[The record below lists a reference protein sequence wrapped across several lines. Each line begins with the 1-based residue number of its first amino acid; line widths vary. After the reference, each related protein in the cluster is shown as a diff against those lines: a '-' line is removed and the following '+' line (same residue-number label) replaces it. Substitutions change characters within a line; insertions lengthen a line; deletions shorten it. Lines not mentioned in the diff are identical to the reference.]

1 MTKWFVE
8 GYIFD
13 DFTMN
18 RISVNRF
25 PFSVGRQDG
34 LELTL
39 NSTNVS
45 RIHANLVANGDQL
58 TLRDNNST
66 NGCFVNRTR
75 IRGEQILN
83 HGDVVH
89 FANVEVRVILEAE
102 VQKDSSS
109 MTVMG
114 IKDLSAQLPSGI
126 KELQE
131 MIDGRMIM
139 PYYQPLVN
147 ISDLSIFGHELLGR
161 GRHPDLSENPGSL
174 FHISESFHKSV
185 ELSELFR
192 EEGIKTAY
200 ENDYKGELFL
210 NIHPDEM
217 HDTDRLFRSL
227 QTSQKQFPNLN
238 LVLEIHEQ
246 AVTDIELMK
255 DLSKTLDSMNI
266 KLAYDDFGAGQAR
279 LLELIEVPAAYLKF
293 DIDLLRDIDKAEE
306 KRHQMVKMLVAMCK
320 STGSKA
326 LAEGISSEGEAKC
339 CVDLGFDCIQGFYY
353 GRPSTDFMAHVVI
366 EKYY

>member
-1 MTKWFVE
+1 MANWIIE

-13 DFTMN
+13 DFTMS
-18 RISVNRF
+18 RVPVSRF

-34 LELTL
+34 LELSL
-39 NSTNVS
+39 NSTDVS
-45 RIHANLVANGDQL
+45 RLHANLVANGDKL
-58 TLRDNNST
+58 ILRDNNST
-66 NGCFVNRTR
+66 NGCFVNRIR

-89 FANVEVRVILEAE
+89 FANVEVRVILEAQAE
-102 VQKDSSS
+102 QDSSS
-109 MTVMG
+109 MTVIGMEA
-114 IKDLSAQLPSGI
+114 LSAQLPVGI

-147 ISDLSIFGHELLGR
+147 VSDLSIFGHESLGR
-161 GRHPDLSENPGSL
+161 GRHPNLSENPGPL
-174 FHISESFHKSV
+174 FHISESFHKAV

-192 EEGIKTAY
+192 EEGIKTAH
-200 ENDYKGELFL
+200 EHNYKGELFL

-227 QTSQKQFPNLN
+227 QTSQQQYPNLN

-255 DLSKTLDSMNI
+255 DLGNTLDSMDI

-279 LLELIEVPAAYLKF
+279 LLELIEAPAAYLKF
-293 DIDLLRDIDKAEE
+293 DMALLRDIDKADE
-306 KRHQMVKMLVAMCK
+306 KRRKMVKMLVAMCK

-339 CVDLGFDCIQGFYY
+339 CIDLEFDCIQGFYY
-353 GRPSTDFMAHVVI
+353 GRPGTDFMDHIVI
-366 EKYY
+366 EE

>member
-1 MTKWFVE
+1 MAKWIIE
-8 GYIFD
+8 GYIVD

-25 PFSVGRQDG
+25 PFSIGRQDG

-39 NSTNVS
+39 NSTDVS
-45 RIHANLVANGDQL
+45 RVHANLLANGDKL
-58 TLRDNNST
+58 ILRDNNST

-83 HGDVVH
+83 HGDVIH
-89 FANVEVRVILEAE
+89 FANVEVRVILETE
-102 VQKDSSS
+102 VATDSFL
-109 MTVMG
+109 MTVIGMQA
-114 IKDLSAQLPSGI
+114 LSAQLPCGI

-161 GRHPDLSENPGSL
+161 GRHPDLSENPGPL

-192 EEGIKTAY
+192 DEGIKTAY
-200 ENDYKGELFL
+200 QNGYKGELFL

-227 QTSQKQFPNLN
+227 QASQKQFPNLD

-255 DLSKTLDSMNI
+255 DLSKTLASMEI

-293 DIDLLRDIDKAEE
+293 DMALLRDIDKAEE
-306 KRHQMVKMLVAMCK
+306 KRRQMVKMLVAMCK

-339 CVDLGFDCIQGFYY
+339 CVDLEFDCIQGFYY
-353 GRPSTDFMAHVVI
+353 GRPGTDFMDRVVI
-366 EKYY
+366 EE

>member
-1 MTKWFVE
+1 M
-8 GYIFD
+8 
-13 DFTMN
+13 
-18 RISVNRF
+18 
-25 PFSVGRQDG
+25 Q
-34 LELTL
+34 
-39 NSTNVS
+39 
-45 RIHANLVANGDQL
+45 A
-58 TLRDNNST
+58 
-66 NGCFVNRTR
+66 
-75 IRGEQILN
+75 
-83 HGDVVH
+83 
-89 FANVEVRVILEAE
+89 
-102 VQKDSSS
+102 
-109 MTVMG
+109 
-114 IKDLSAQLPSGI
+114 LSAQLPSGI

-147 ISDLSIFGHELLGR
+147 VSDLSIFGHELLGR
-161 GRHPDLSENPGSL
+161 GRHPDLSENPGPL

-192 EEGIKTAY
+192 EEGIKTAHQ
-200 ENDYKGELFL
+200 NDYKGELFL

-255 DLSKTLDSMNI
+255 DLSKTLDSMDI

-293 DIDLLRDIDKAEE
+293 DMALLRDIDKAEE
-306 KRHQMVKMLVAMCK
+306 KRRQMVKMLVAMCK

-339 CVDLGFDCIQGFYY
+339 CVDLEFDCIQGFYY
-353 GRPSTDFMAHVVI
+353 GRPGTDFMDHVVI
-366 EKYY
+366 EE

>member
-266 KLAYDDFGAGQAR
+266 KLAY
-279 LLELIEVPAAYLKF
+279 
-293 DIDLLRDIDKAEE
+293 
-306 KRHQMVKMLVAMCK
+306 
-320 STGSKA
+320 
-326 LAEGISSEGEAKC
+326 
-339 CVDLGFDCIQGFYY
+339 
-353 GRPSTDFMAHVVI
+353 
-366 EKYY
+366 